1 MSLADAFLARHG
13 MEPERMDL
21 DVCTSAFLDQME
33 QGLTGKPSSILMLPS
48 YLTGEGGL
56 PLHEPVTVVDA
67 GGTHLRAALVTLTE
81 TGPELEGLRTCPM
94 PGSAAPASW
103 EKFISRVADLT
114 EPLAPRSGKIGFC
127 FSYPTEITPDRDGRV
142 LELTKQVKLAGA
154 SGKLVGASLLRELG
168 RRGIAGRRLVL
179 LNDTVAALLGGAVS
193 PDRARYG
200 GLIGLVWGTGVNTC
214 CGVKASAISKLTPT
228 FPHPAMLVNLE
239 SGGFSRLPQ
248 GEADVK
254 LDAATTDPGKSYYE
268 KMVSGAYLGE
278 LVRLT
283 VLLGGEDGLF
293 SPGMTAELSGLSS
306 LDAAGADAFCVSPK
320 GQNPLARLCKT
331 GRDRELT
338 YAMIE
343 KLIDRAA
350 RLVCA
355 NLAAIFLLT
364 GAGTVPGKPACV
376 MTDGSV
382 IHKSKLARPLLE
394 QHLENYLSGRLGR
407 GFILRRT
414 ENGTLFGAATAALL
428 NL

>member
-1 MSLADAFLARHG
+1 
-13 MEPERMDL
+13 
-21 DVCTSAFLDQME
+21 
-33 QGLTGKPSSILMLPS
+33 
-48 YLTGEGGL
+48 
-56 PLHEPVTVVDA
+56 
-67 GGTHLRAALVTLTE
+67 
-81 TGPELEGLRTCPM
+81 M

-200 GLIGLVWGTGVNTC
+200 GLIGLVWGPGVNTC

-248 GEADVK
+248 GRRTLNWTPPRPIPAKVIMK
-254 LDAATTDPGKSYYE
+254 KWFGR
-268 KMVSGAYLGE
+268 YLGE

-394 QHLENYLSGRLGR
+394 QHLENYPPAPGPRLHPAPDRKRNSFRPLPPPCSSVNRLSRFFKEDQHKTSLSIHPGGPEIRFR
-407 GFILRRT
+407 
-414 ENGTLFGAATAALL
+414 AALGFMQYSKI
-428 NL
+428 